1 MGLKTPAQYTE
12 SSSEAYDIR
21 VFFPKTYQGA
31 DINYIY
37 NSSSLYYGEALSRE
51 PEPLA
56 YQNLQNIRLEQD
68 SDQTLKFSMALDL
81 CDICIEQLRYPE
93 AEELLKTST
102 LGQGADLGPKDVRT
116 LQPRYRLAILYSAT
130 ASVRLQSS
138 MNELF
143 QLQTGYLSQGI
154 S

>member
-1 MGLKTPAQYTE
+1 MGLKTPAQDTE

-31 DINYIY
+31 VINYIY
-37 NSSSLYYGEALSRE
+37 NSSSLYYGEALS
-51 PEPLA
+51 LA

-68 SDQTLKFSMALDL
+68 SDQILKFSMALDL